1 MVSNPENLKSE
12 LIKKVNLIFLNT
24 ARKKQLNNKLRHNRK
39 IMIKFRIKNSKK
51 SNGKIPN

>member
-12 LIKKVNLIFLNT
+12 FIKKVNLIFLNT
-24 ARKKQLNNKLRHNRK
+24 ARKKQLNNKLSLNRK

>member
-12 LIKKVNLIFLNT
+12 FIKKVNLIFLNT

-51 SNGKIPN
+51 SNGRIPN

>member
-24 ARKKQLNNKLRHNRK
+24 ARKKQLNNKLSLNRK

-51 SNGKIPN
+51 SNGRIPN

>member
-51 SNGKIPN
+51 SNGRIPN